1 MNLAPPMTSM
11 QATAPIRTMSRE
23 SLRVL
28 VVDDDDF
35 QRELVS
41 GLLQGLGVRHVTVAS
56 DGQDA
61 LHRISVA
68 PQPYDLMVSDLHMP
82 QLDGFQFMDAIAKQG
97 FRGGLIIVSG
107 QSQAVLHSASLV
119 AQLRRFT
126 LLGVIPKPVSR
137 ADLSKLL
144 SRWN

>member
-1 MNLAPPMTSM
+1 MNLVTPNVVMPKEAPVPSLSR
-11 QATAPIRTMSRE
+11 QTM
-23 SLRVL
+23 RVL

-35 QRELVS
+35 QLALVS
-41 GLLQGLGVRHVTVAS
+41 DILRALGVHNVTVAA
-56 DGQDA
+56 DGQQA
-61 LHRISVA
+61 LHSVRNA
-68 PQPYDLMVSDLHMP
+68 PQPYDLMVTDLHMP
-82 QLDGFQFMDAIAKQG
+82 ELDGFQFMDAIAKQG

-107 QSQAVLHSASLV
+107 QSQAVLHSATLV